1 MQDAQYSPLGVLQ
14 HAWNTKQKVI
24 QMEKL
29 GWSEKSVC
37 SGTSDAADILNYMG
51 WTLSLAQVFV

>member
-51 WTLSLAQVFV
+51 